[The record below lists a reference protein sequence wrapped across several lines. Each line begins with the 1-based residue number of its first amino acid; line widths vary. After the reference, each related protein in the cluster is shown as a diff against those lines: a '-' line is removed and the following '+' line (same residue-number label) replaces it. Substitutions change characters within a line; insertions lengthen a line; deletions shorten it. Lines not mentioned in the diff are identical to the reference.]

1 MAGTAAF
8 SVETVPPP
16 PPNSVVRRDLH
27 MDTWRSGVMAQNSF
41 GQVALDSASLCGGGY
56 QWIFPLV
63 MELVPGLAEEDSSG
77 HNF

>member
-1 MAGTAAF
+1 
-8 SVETVPPP
+8 
-16 PPNSVVRRDLH
+16 

-41 GQVALDSASLCGGGY
+41 GQVALVSASLCGGGY